1 MKKLGIIVLII
12 LVVVGLW
19 VVDLLMDAGQFKTIE
34 PHFAGK
40 CTQIS
45 GIVGPEDITI
55 HPKTNVAY
63 ISAIDIRAA
72 LIDENTNGSIYR
84 YDLKESKPALI
95 KMSHDHTGG
104 LFPHGISLYPDKN
117 GAGSLFVVNHA
128 RGQHTIEIFSLV
140 DGRLE
145 HQKTLSSPMIIS
157 PNDVVAVGPD
167 RFYFT
172 NDHNY
177 RNGFM
182 RTLEDY
188 GRLKVAN
195 LVYYDGETF
204 SEVAADFAYP
214 NGVNV
219 SRDGQKL
226 FMIAGTEQVLYV
238 FDRNIDSGS
247 LEEVDKVE
255 LGTVGDNIEMA
266 ANGDIWIAAHPQILK
281 FVAHAADASKLSPSQ
296 VLRVFEKPDRKYQ
309 LEEIYLNDGK
319 ELSGSSVAA
328 PYGKRFLI
336 GAVFDSK
343 FLDCTLE

>member
-1 MKKLGIIVLII
+1 M
-12 LVVVGLW
+12 W
-19 VVDLLMDAGQFKTIE
+19 VVDLLMDAGQFKTIK

-45 GIVGPEDITI
+45 GIVGAEDITI

-63 ISAIDIRAA
+63 ISAVDIRAA
-72 LIDENTNGSIYR
+72 LIDESTTGSIYR

-104 LFPHGISLYPDKN
+104 LLPHGISLYLDKN
-117 GAGSLFVVNHA
+117 ETGSLFVVNHA

-157 PNDVVAVGPD
+157 PNDVLAVGPD

-172 NDHNY
+172 NDHKY
-177 RNGFM
+177 RHGFM

-188 GRLKVAN
+188 GRLELAN
-195 LVYYDGETF
+195 LVYYDGEAF
-204 SEVAADFAYP
+204 REVAADFAYP

-219 SRDGQKL
+219 SRDGKKL
-226 FMIAGTEQVLYV
+226 FMIATTELVLHIFNRDV
-238 FDRNIDSGS
+238 DDGS
-247 LEEVDKVE
+247 LEIAETVE
-255 LGTVGDNIEMA
+255 LGSSGDNIEMA

-296 VLRVFEKPDRKYQ
+296 VLRVFEKPDGKYQ
-309 LEEIYLNDGK
+309 VEEIYLNDGK

-343 FLDCTLE
+343 FLDCTLD